1 MLSIMSSAVSPAR
14 LRLAELRGPERVWLL
29 EQRYDRSVGKHE
41 GPFAWRDLVEPKAPD
56 GAEEPDDPRPVT
68 PEFLALDGRVVLLPV
83 ERDHHANLTRLRA
96 VASED
101 GRCLTLFL
109 TDSTDGDGVSSGR
122 LAFCE
127 QAPDGG
133 WFLCTVWHEWHPAR

>member
-1 MLSIMSSAVSPAR
+1 MSSAVSPAR
-14 LRLAELRGPERVWLL
+14 LHLADVRGPERVWLL
-29 EQRYDRSVGKHE
+29 QQRYDRSVGKHE
-41 GPFAWRDLVEPKAPD
+41 GPFAWRDIVEPVIPE
-56 GAEEPDDPRPVT
+56 GAGGDRPLT

-96 VASED
+96 VASDD

-109 TDSTDGDGVSSGR
+109 TDSTQGDGASAGR
-122 LAFCE
+122 MAFFE
-127 QAPDGG
+127 QAPEGG